1 MGEDA
6 VGCDELKTQLL
17 TEAHDLPMAGH
28 RGQRATYLKVHRAF
42 FWPKMLGDVEEYCKT
57 CDACQRCKYN
67 TQKRQGLLMPLPTPK
82 RAWQVVA
89 TDFMSGL
96 TPVKGYDSVQAVTC
110 MLTKHITLFP
120 VAKKMTAAQKAWE
133 FYEKYICEHGAPE
146 AIVCDRDPIFT
157 SETYGAAMK
166 LWGTKFAMS
175 TADHPA
181 TDGQSERGFRTL
193 REELRVF
200 LRERGEDKWLEL
212 LKQFQFAHNTTV
224 SASTGLTPLEAATGQ
239 QPRMPFEVLA
249 EQSASDWEAAAFLKE
264 RKRQRIELPKSSR
277 AHPVISVEKLKK
289 YHLSPERFHTR
300 PTPMPTS
307 FDERGNAMFTQ
318 NQPAPSRKMCPTWCT
333 STVKNTS

>member
-264 RKRQRIELPKSSR
+264 RKRQ
-277 AHPVISVEKLKK
+277 
-289 YHLSPERFHTR
+289 LSPERFHTR